1 MMVCRISFA
10 GHGSPSTIHL
20 HGTSAE
26 EALKRTTLVLLLAAL
41 LSALAVAADSYKQ
54 GKIVKWENGTYAD
67 NSKKHPT
74 KNWIVYQLQTDNS
87 TYSIA
92 RHKETKPQ
100 MQAGD
105 TVQYEL
111 KKSNQ
116 ITVID
121 ASGKKRDYQI
131 VGQTA
136 GPGQ

>member
-1 MMVCRISFA
+1 M
-10 GHGSPSTIHL
+10 
-20 HGTSAE
+20 
-26 EALKRTTLVLLLAAL
+26 KRTAFVLLLTTL
-41 LSALAVAADSYKQ
+41 LTAFAWSDDSYKQ

-67 NSKKHPT
+67 KSKKHPT
-74 KNWIVYQLQTDNS
+74 KNWIVYQLQTDTT

-92 RHKETKPQ
+92 RQKETKPQ

-111 KKSNQ
+111 KKTTQ
-116 ITVID
+116 INVID
-121 ASGKKRDYQI
+121 ANGKKHEYQV